1 MLLYNVVYSVRN
13 IYWWTFFRKLF
24 YYYSQ
29 QVLHANESLIP
40 YNLIKREAETMFKRW
55 PVNQCI
61 KSFNKFI

>member
-1 MLLYNVVYSVRN
+1 MSYIVLEISIGGRFLENC
-13 IYWWTFFRKLF
+13 F

-40 YNLIKREAETMFKRW
+40 YNLIKREAEKMFKRW

>member
-1 MLLYNVVYSVRN
+1 MLYIVLEISIGGRFLENC
-13 IYWWTFFRKLF
+13 F

-29 QVLHANESLIP
+29 QILHPNESLIP